1 MHLTIHEIFL
11 TSSHDHVHNIFCERY
26 EKIFYD
32 KLKTKKMNFKQQK
45 KRRKKTLMN
54 NNKNN
59 DEKH

>member
-1 MHLTIHEIFL
+1 MIMYTAF
-11 TSSHDHVHNIFCERY
+11 FCVKY

-32 KLKTKKMNFKQQK
+32 KLKAKKMNFKQHQ